1 MNALQTG
8 SGVHIKPTK
17 VQQGGFLGTLL
28 ASVGIP
34 LALEAIKKM
43 TGHGAAPQMGQPKR
57 RQPKNG
63 GLVPYRSPPFIGSWP
78 DQTIG
83 MGIKKKKP
91 RKTKKGKGLLLGQN
105 SPFKNVPLLNILL

>member
-1 MNALQTG
+1 
-8 SGVHIKPTK
+8 
-17 VQQGGFLGTLL
+17 
-28 ASVGIP
+28 
-34 LALEAIKKM
+34 M
-43 TGHGAAPQMGQPKR
+43 TGHGAPQMGQPKR

-83 MGIKKKKP
+83 IGQRQSRSAAAVSTVSGKKKKP